1 MKTVLNVVGVL
12 LALGGLVWFFQGIGV
27 LPGSFMSS
35 DPKWAVIGI
44 ITVIIGA
51 GLVYYANKRLKA
63 R

>member
-1 MKTVLNVVGVL
+1 MKTVLNVIGVL

-35 DPKWAVIGI
+35 DPTWAVIGI

-63 R
+63 